1 MSFKYCLL
9 CICYFLLSHYSSA
22 QSNVDFSSIANYQII
37 AFGEASHGSKSD
49 YQAREE
55 LIAKLVQN
63 AEVDVLVEM
72 PYYAGIVIQEYYDG
86 KIDTTALLK
95 ELRYYGLSTDAF
107 FHLINRFKSEPRVHF
122 YGIDM
127 QTHQSSLHLLKQ
139 TLIASLPDLEE
150 RITNYSDSLD
160 HDFFEEYSVE
170 QYLSYS
176 ETIRSSFEALAEIV
190 FTNDSLLK
198 QKFTEVALPLMILR
212 QYFGYLDGYNRQ
224 TEEQYFDYFYF
235 RDSCMAENVITIQ
248 SHSKKQIVL
257 LAANSHV
264 EKFGTDKSGLLG
276 QRLNWKFQQHY
287 FVIGSQYVRGT
298 ILEADDSNGVRML
311 IPKSLS
317 PVRRTLP
324 YTLNKQLRP
333 ISDTLIIIDQ
343 SNTRLTQLFNRRVHY
358 QNFGAGR
365 EHHRRAAYKQ
375 GIVADLYDAIYLIP
389 VVEASSPISEKNE

>member
-1 MSFKYCLL
+1 MC
-9 CICYFLLSHYSSA
+9 CFLLSHYSSA
-22 QSNVDFSSIANYQII
+22 QSKVDFSSIANYQII

-55 LIAKLVQN
+55 LIANLVLHTDS
-63 AEVDVLVEM
+63 VDVLVEM
-72 PYYAGIVIQEYYDG
+72 PYYAGIAIQQYNSG
-86 KIDTTALLK
+86 IIDTIALLK

-107 FHLINRFKSEPRVHF
+107 FHLINRFKSEPRVRF

-176 ETIRSSFEALAEIV
+176 ETIRSSLEALSEMISA
-190 FTNDSLLK
+190 NDSVLK
-198 QKFTEVALPLMILR
+198 QKFTEVTLPLIVLQ
-212 QYFGYLDGYNRQ
+212 QYFGYLDGYKRQ
-224 TEEQYFDYFYF
+224 TEEQYFDFFYF
-235 RDSCMAENVITIQ
+235 RDSCMAGNVITIQ

-276 QRLNWKFQQHY
+276 QRLNWKFQQNY

-298 ILEADDSNGVRML
+298 ILEVGDSNGVRKL
-311 IPKSLS
+311 IPKTLH

-324 YTLNKQLRP
+324 YALNRQLKP
-333 ISDTLIIIDQ
+333 AGDTLIIIGL
-343 SNTRLTQLFNRRVHY
+343 SNKKLNKLFNRRAHY

-365 EHHRRAAYKQ
+365 EHHRRAMYKH